1 MSFLKTLAQKYEVNA
16 AKISP
21 TDWAKREVK
30 NIKIQ
35 IDEEV
40 GGVYLALMDMDH
52 NQYDIE
58 IEVSDGVIGG
68 TYSAGDL
75 KKSRKAADDIEKV
88 LKANGIKVFKTRSAW
103 EKAVY
108 KD

>member
-1 MSFLKTLAQKYEVNA
+1 MIRTLVA
-16 AKISP
+16 AKIVTP
-21 TDWAKREVK
+21 TEWAKREVK
-30 NIKIQ
+30 DIKTQ

-40 GGVYLALMDMDH
+40 GGVYLALMEMDR

-58 IEVSDGVIGG
+58 IEVSDGAIGG
-68 TYSAGDL
+68 TYSDAGNL

-103 EKAVY
+103 EKALY